1 VQLVKQACGKE
12 VTKLGKAIKESIG
25 ERIFYHIIIL
35 LLIITC
41 IVVLYP
47 LIHVVSVSFSSP
59 FAVMANEVGLLPKGF
74 TIEGYRRVFI
84 NQDIWRSYLNTI
96 AYTVVGTFINIILT
110 SMAAYP
116 LSRKDFYGRK
126 VWTLYFTF
134 TMFFGGGLI
143 PTYLLI
149 QKLHLIDTF
158 WVMVILGA
166 VSTWNMFIMRT
177 FFTANVPFSLQ
188 EAAIIDGA
196 NDLKIFVSI
205 VLPLS
210 APIIAVMT
218 LFYGVGH
225 WNAFFNA
232 LIYLNNRAKY
242 PLQLI
247 LREILLQNLLNARMA
262 EGLGSAAEQEFIG
275 ESIRYASIV
284 VATVPILMVYP
295 FLQKYFVKGILIG
308 AIKG

>member
-1 VQLVKQACGKE
+1 MSKTVR
-12 VTKLGKAIKESIG
+12 ESIG
-25 ERIFYHIIIL
+25 EKIFYHAIL
-35 LLIITC
+35 LLLIASC

-47 LIHVVSVSFSSP
+47 LIHVVSVSFSNP
-59 FAVMANEVGLLPKGF
+59 YAVMANEVGLLPKGL
-74 TIEGYRRVFI
+74 TPEGYRRVFL
-84 NQDIWRSYLNTI
+84 NSDIWNSYLNTI
-96 AYTVVGTFINIILT
+96 AYTVVGTVINLCLT
-110 SMAAYP
+110 SMAAYS
-116 LSRKDFYGRK
+116 LSRNDFYGRRF
-126 VWTLYFTF
+126 WTFYFSL

-143 PTYLLI
+143 PTYLLVR
-149 QKLHLIDTF
+149 KLHLIDTF
-158 WVMVILGA
+158 WVMVLLGA
-166 VSTWNMFIMRT
+166 VSAWNMIIMRT
-177 FFTANVPFSLQ
+177 FFSSNVPLSLQ

-196 NDLKIFVSI
+196 NDIRIFVSV

-210 APIIAVMT
+210 APILAVMT

-232 LIYLNNRAKY
+232 LIYLNSRSRY
-242 PLQLI
+242 PLQI
-247 LREILLQNLLNARMA
+247 VLREILLQNQLNAKMA
-262 EGLGSAAEQEFIG
+262 EGLSSGAEQEFIG

>member
-1 VQLVKQACGKE
+1 MLSK
-12 VTKLGKAIKESIG
+12 TIKESIG
-25 ERIFYHIIIL
+25 EKTFYNAIIIL
-35 LLIITC
+35 LAISCL
-41 IVVLYP
+41 VVLYP

-59 FAVMANEVGLLPKGF
+59 YAVMANEVGLLPKGL
-74 TIEGYRRVFI
+74 TIEGYRRVFS
-84 NQDIWRSYLNTI
+84 NHDIWRSYGNTLM
-96 AYTVVGTFINIILT
+96 YTVVGTIINLLFT

-116 LSRKDFYGRK
+116 LSRSDFYGK
-126 VWTLYFTF
+126 KIWTFYFTI
-134 TMFFGGGLI
+134 TMFFGGGMI

-149 QKLHLIDTF
+149 QKLKLIDTF

-166 VSTWNMFIMRT
+166 VSTWNMIIMRT
-177 FFTANVPFSLQ
+177 FFQNNVPASLQ
-188 EAAIIDGA
+188 EAALIDGA
-196 NDLKIFVSI
+196 NDLVIFTRI

-210 APIIAVMT
+210 TPILAVMT

-232 LIYLNNRAKY
+232 LIYLNNRGKY

-247 LREILLQNLLNARMA
+247 LREILLQNTLNAKMA
-262 EGLGSAAEQEFIG
+262 EGLGSGAEQEFIG
-275 ESIRYASIV
+275 ESIRYSSIV

-295 FLQKYFVKGILIG
+295 FLQKYFVKGILVG

>member
-1 VQLVKQACGKE
+1 MGTVG
-12 VTKLGKAIKESIG
+12 IKETAG
-25 ERIFYHIIIL
+25 ERIFYGIIIFL
-35 LLIITC
+35 LVIAC
-41 IVVLYP
+41 VVVLYP
-47 LIHVVSVSFSSP
+47 LIHVVSVSFSNP
-59 FAVMANEVGLLPKGF
+59 YAVMANEVGLLPKGF
-74 TIEGYRRVFI
+74 TLEGYRRVFQ
-84 NQDIWRSYLNTI
+84 NPDIWRSYRNTI
-96 AYTVVGTFINIILT
+96 AYTVVGTFINIVLT
-110 SMAAYP
+110 SAGAYA
-116 LSRKDFYGRK
+116 LSRRDFYGRK
-126 VWTLYFTF
+126 VWTFYFTF

-149 QKLHLIDTF
+149 QKLKLVDTF

-166 VSTWNMFIMRT
+166 VSTWNMIIMRT
-177 FFTANVPFSLQ
+177 FFQSNIPISLQ

-196 NDLKIFVSI
+196 NDLKIFITI
-205 VLPLS
+205 VIPLS
-210 APIIAVMT
+210 TPILAVMV

-232 LIYLNNRAKY
+232 LIYLNDRGKY

-284 VATVPILMVYP
+284 VATLPIMMVYP